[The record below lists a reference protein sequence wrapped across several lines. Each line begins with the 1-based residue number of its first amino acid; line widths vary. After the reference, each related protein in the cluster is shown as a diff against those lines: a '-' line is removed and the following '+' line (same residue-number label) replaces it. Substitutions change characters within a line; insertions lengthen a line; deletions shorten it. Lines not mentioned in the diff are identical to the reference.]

1 MTIQE
6 TTAILTLI
14 ANIFPK
20 LADGEK
26 QEFADRIKTWHLL
39 LFDVDY
45 ALAQM
50 AVIKMLR
57 GDEYPSPGRIIKA
70 VKSIQNARI
79 PSAENAWAEV
89 LLKLDPYRRPEW
101 SHKLIG
107 EAVRCMGYVE
117 LCRSENP
124 NIDRAQFLKI
134 YNNLLERHMD
144 REENEVICEIARH
157 TVLRLAKGIG

>member
-1 MTIQE
+1 M
-6 TTAILTLI
+6 ILKFI

-20 LADGEK
+20 LAEGNNDAFNK
-26 QEFADRIKTWHLL
+26 RIMSWHLL
-39 LFDVDY
+39 LSDVDY
-45 ALAQM
+45 NLASQ

-57 GDEYPSPGRIIKA
+57 GEEYPSPGRIIKA
-70 VKSIQNARI
+70 VKSIQNANI

-144 REENEVICEIARH
+144 REENEVVCEIARH